1 MKRNITVA
9 RVTEAD
15 AGLERIKH
23 LAQQLASAPVNNHQ
37 HRRLSAAIRFE
48 ADAYR
53 KSLDADQATA
63 THDGKP
69 AADGRGSFSGTFA
82 SRTASLVAHSGFD
95 SRKHSAPR
103 ADTRRC
109 RRQSS
114 PAGFVLPLTRVRKPV
129 AKKDRTK
136 RRSANPAAIVAV
148 GAGLS
153 GRTRRR

>member
-1 MKRNITVA
+1 VKRNITVA

-23 LAQQLASAPVNNHQ
+23 LAQQLASAPVNSHQ

-63 THDGKP
+63 THDGKL
-69 AADGRGSFSGTFA
+69 AAVGRGSFNGTFA
-82 SRTASLVAHSGFD
+82 SRTASLVAHPGIY

-103 ADTRRC
+103 AEHKTVP
-109 RRQSS
+109 SS
-114 PAGFVLPLTRVRKPV
+114 PAGFVFPLTRVRKPV
-129 AKKDRTK
+129 AKKKPDEAKER
-136 RRSANPAAIVAV
+136 
-148 GAGLS
+148 
-153 GRTRRR
+153 